1 MHIEPIL
8 ADDLS
13 ALARALGATAT
24 AIIPAASLVVADR
37 FAALCAAPHRCPS
50 YGLAP
55 SCPPHAQPPTVFR
68 EHLSQYRHILVFK
81 IDAPA
86 ADLMGEERL
95 PIARAIH
102 RIAATLERTTRDRGL
117 AQARGLAAGSCK
129 ELFCAEAAACA
140 VLHHQRPCPHADLA
154 RPSLSAVGVDFAA
167 LAHTVGWEF
176 GKIDP
181 NKATGDKPATGLM
194 AGLVLLD

>member
-1 MHIEPIL
+1 MPIETTL
-8 ADDLS
+8 TDDLS
-13 ALARALGATAT
+13 VLARTLGATAT
-24 AIIPAASLVVADR
+24 AILPAEALEVADR

-55 SCPPHAQPPTVFR
+55 GCPPHAVSPAVFR
-68 EHLSQYRHILVFK
+68 EQVRQYRHILVFK

-95 PIARAIH
+95 VIARAIH
-102 RIAATLERTTRDRGL
+102 RIAATLERAARSRGL

-140 VLHHQRPCPHADLA
+140 VLTRQRPCPHADLA
-154 RPSLSAVGVDFAA
+154 RPSISAVGVDFAA

-176 GKIDP
+176 GRIDP
-181 NKATGDKPATGLM
+181 NKATGTEPAMGLM
-194 AGLVLLD
+194 AGLVLLA